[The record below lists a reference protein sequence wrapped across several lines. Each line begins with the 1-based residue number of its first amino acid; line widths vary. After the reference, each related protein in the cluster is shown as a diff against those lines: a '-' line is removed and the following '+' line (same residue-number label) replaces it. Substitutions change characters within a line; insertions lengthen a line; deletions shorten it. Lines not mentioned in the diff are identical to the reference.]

1 VRALFLGSTLLL
13 AGCKSYEAVPA
24 AASTEESKP
33 EPPTDRPMRSAVP
46 PPADS
51 RLSTVA
57 REMTLDQVEEVAG
70 SPTSRSS
77 YPTAGTYNPFGSD
90 SGNRVVY
97 KYKGEGR
104 VLFRVPKNGES
115 MRVLRVDYDP
125 TEDGN

>member
-1 VRALFLGSTLLL
+1 MLL
-13 AGCKSYEAVPA
+13 AGCKSYEVVPA
-24 AASTEESKP
+24 TAPTEESKP
-33 EPPTDRPMRSAVP
+33 PEPSTDLPMRTVVP
-46 PPADS
+46 PPAGS
-51 RLSTVA
+51 RLATVA
-57 REMTLDQVEEVAG
+57 KDMTPEQVQEVVG

-97 KYKGEGR
+97 KYGGEGR
-104 VLFRVPKNGES
+104 VLFMVPKNGGS